1 MNPSAAAT
9 PVRPWPVSSPV
20 LRAGA
25 LFAVLALA
33 GAAQAA
39 PIVVG
44 QVAPLSG
51 LKASDGRGYSAGMQ
65 MYFNHVNKA
74 GGINGNTLVLA
85 RKDDT
90 GRADQTLAA
99 TQLLLAEQR
108 PLLLAGYM
116 GAGNLAALQKSGLL
130 AKEKI
135 ALVGYRSSTFQ
146 PDSPLLYN
154 VRAGLRDEIGK
165 IAEHLATVGIT
176 KLGLLY
182 EEGPDAPALLAS
194 AEEAVKKNGGS
205 LVAKG
210 SYEMDTLRMENAN
223 KLLQAAKPQ
232 AIILITSGAAASAF
246 IEKYRLEGGTARL
259 FASSDVDL
267 EQLAKRLA
275 EEHMQGISIAQVTP
289 NPYRP
294 SSKLSKEFREVQ
306 AKSGDPD
313 VPVSYAMM
321 EGYIAAKVIAE
332 AARRAGAKPTRENL
346 AAALDSIDSL
356 DLGGYTVGY
365 RPGQRAGSRFVE
377 LSIVSATGR
386 IRQ

>member
-9 PVRPWPVSSPV
+9 AVRHWLASPV
-20 LRAGA
+20 LCAG
-25 LFAVLALA
+25 VLLA
-33 GAAQAA
+33 ATVGAAQAA

-85 RKDDT
+85 RKDDS

-99 TQLLLAEQR
+99 TQQLLAEQR

-321 EGYIAAKVIAE
+321 EGYITAKVIAE
-332 AARRAGAKPTRENL
+332 ATRRAGARPTRENL

-365 RPGQRAGSRFVE
+365 RPGQRGGSRFVE